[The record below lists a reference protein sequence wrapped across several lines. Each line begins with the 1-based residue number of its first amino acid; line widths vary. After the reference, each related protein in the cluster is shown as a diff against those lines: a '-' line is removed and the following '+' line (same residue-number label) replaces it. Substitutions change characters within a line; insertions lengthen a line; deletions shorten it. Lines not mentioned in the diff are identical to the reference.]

1 MLCLCGVMEK
11 LIIKLYSNLD
21 NDIRKVF
28 DPGKVLDLPKKVL
41 YVDNAEQLN
50 SILSS
55 KRLSLLIDLKKPVSV
70 SSISKKTGRKQEA
83 ISRDATIL
91 EQAGLI
97 TKTKKGRQ
105 TFLKTRVKKIEIDLS

>member
-1 MLCLCGVMEK
+1 MIVVKK
-11 LIIKLYSNLD
+11 LIIRHVSRSDK
-21 NDIRKVF
+21 
-28 DPGKVLDLPKKVL
+28 DLIDLANPKKKTPDYQRIL
-41 YVDNAEQLN
+41 YVKDAAQLN

-55 KRLSLLIDLKKPVSV
+55 ERLSLIFDLKNSQNVSELT
-70 SSISKKTGRKQEA
+70 KKTGRKQEA

-91 EQAGLI
+91 EAAGLI